1 MRSFQG
7 IPRFPRIT
15 RVSQTGIPFEE
26 KAILIFSFRFS
37 KKLKSS
43 IDIAFGFDVV
53 EIHVPVSVLDRYK
66 PPILKLKRIGFV
78 HHHQVRV
85 YC

>member
-7 IPRFPRIT
+7 IPRFPRII

-26 KAILIFSFRFS
+26 KAILIFSFGFL

-43 IDIAFGFDVV
+43 IDIAFGFGFDVV
-53 EIHVPVSVLDRYK
+53 KIHVPVSTLDR
-66 PPILKLKRIGFV
+66 
-78 HHHQVRV
+78 
-85 YC
+85 